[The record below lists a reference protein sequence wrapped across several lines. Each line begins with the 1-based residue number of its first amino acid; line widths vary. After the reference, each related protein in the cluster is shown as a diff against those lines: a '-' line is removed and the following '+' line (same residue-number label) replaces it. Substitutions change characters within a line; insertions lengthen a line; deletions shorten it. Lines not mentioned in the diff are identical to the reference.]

1 MIISSILSKLPELYI
16 LEECDDYKLNDFQ
29 FGFIKG
35 RRTSTDISLTNDVT
49 SYFNFKGCPLFIF
62 TLDAEGA

>member
-49 SYFNFKGCPLFIF
+49 SYFNFKVCPLFIL